1 MKSLCSGVVREL
13 SPARNTELT
22 QHECRPGRRADRRG
36 PVWWGHA
43 RHADEEPL
51 RGTAARAPGA
61 RRGAPPPP
69 VCRDGSSPRTAGCRT
84 RGGTAAAHAHPR
96 RPAAASPAGAVVRV
110 TGPGSPSSHATRR
123 LEQQSFGLSEP
134 RSPRPEARGRPLR
147 PALRAGSSP
156 RPHGGPPSGCVLR
169 PCLLFFLEGH
179 SRVGLGPPPPSDLRL
194 P

>member
-22 QHECRPGRRADRRG
+22 QHECRPGRRADPRG

-96 RPAAASPAGAVVRV
+96 RPAAASPAGAAVRD
-110 TGPGSPSSHATRR
+110 RM
-123 LEQQSFGLSEP
+123 
-134 RSPRPEARGRPLR
+134 
-147 PALRAGSSP
+147 
-156 RPHGGPPSGCVLR
+156 PHGGSNSRASASQSPGARGLR
-169 PCLLFFLEGH
+169 PGASPSAPPAELAPPHVLTGARPLGASCVHVLFF
-179 SRVGLGPPPPSDLRL
+179 SS
-194 P
+194 

>member
-22 QHECRPGRRADRRG
+22 QRECRPGRSADPRG

-96 RPAAASPAGAVVRV
+96 RPAAASPAGAAVRDRMPH
-110 TGPGSPSSHATRR
+110 GGSNNRA
-123 LEQQSFGLSEP
+123 GLSEP

-147 PALRAGSSP
+147 PARRAGSSP

>member
-22 QHECRPGRRADRRG
+22 QHECRPGRRADPRG

-61 RRGAPPPP
+61 RRGPRPPPPPP
-69 VCRDGSSPRTAGCRT
+69 VCRDGSSPKTAGCRT

-96 RPAAASPAGAVVRV
+96 RPAAASPAGAVVGV
-110 TGPGSPSSHATRR
+110 TGPA
-123 LEQQSFGLSEP
+123 
-134 RSPRPEARGRPLR
+134 GRHR
-147 PALRAGSSP
+147 M
-156 RPHGGPPSGCVLR
+156 PHGGSNNRASASQSPGARGLR
-169 PCLLFFLEGH
+169 PGAGPSAAPAELAPPHVLTGARPLGASCVHVLF
-179 SRVGLGPPPPSDLRL
+179 SS
-194 P
+194 